1 MLSREQIQVCT
12 LLVLASMNHVGFP
25 GRSIDKESACNA
37 GDSGSIPGWGRS
49 PGGGNGNPLQCSCLE
64 IPKER
69 GEPGGLHFMGSQRV
83 RHELVTNQ
91 QQQGR

>member
-37 GDSGSIPGWGRS
+37 GDSGSIPGLKS
-49 PGGGNGNPLQCSCLE
+49 PLEKEMATHSSILPWKILWTEESDGLQPVETQSDL
-64 IPKER
+64 
-69 GEPGGLHFMGSQRV
+69 
-83 RHELVTNQ
+83 T
-91 QQQGR
+91 